1 MMEELEKEFNL
12 LDEPWIV
19 VRTTGNVTKEVS
31 ILDLFAHAHE
41 YRGLAGELP
50 TQDIAVMRLLL
61 AVMHAAFV
69 TEDIEDRDDAV
80 ELWKALWENRKFPYE
95 VIEQYLEEY
104 RERFWL
110 FHPET
115 PFYQLANIRQAMDS
129 SDKKAKENNSGKEKN
144 VKPVARLIGELF
156 QSEHKSRLAPMR
168 IGEGQSS
175 LSYAEAARW
184 LLHLNGFDDNAAK
197 NPTPKGVGYL
207 GQLGLILVEGK
218 SFFETLM
225 LNFVLVD
232 QRDEIFADGRV
243 AEGAFWETPVCG
255 IIENH
260 IVQPRAQK
268 ELLTMQSRRILLKR
282 QNGKVVGYLST
293 MGDYFGKEEEAN
305 LIYETMTGW
314 KRNEKNG
321 FIPRKPDPE
330 KQMWREFSSL
340 LGTGENEDV
349 LMPGV
354 VYWQKILKDEGIVSG
369 TIRLKMIGAHFKG
382 KSATKMIQDY
392 VEDTL
397 DISADL
403 IESFNKRWVL
413 EIVIALGV
421 VDKAVEEL
429 GNLAARIVLID
440 GYSAN
445 KVKKETK
452 GNKKQ
457 IRDRARKEARE
468 QGYAELNG
476 HFRQWLLSINANED
490 KLADKIQEWLNIAR
504 GILLRIGDDLVKD
517 CGINKIYIREGGMDV
532 FTAHRIFIG
541 NVVKELGGGA
551 ENG

>member
-1 MMEELEKEFNL
+1 MMAELEKEFNL

-129 SDKKAKENNSGKEKN
+129 FNGKPGGKAAGKETEEKL
-144 VKPVARLIGELF
+144 KPVARLIGELF
-156 QSEHKSRLAPMR
+156 QSDNKLRLAPMR
-168 IGEGQSS
+168 AGEGQKS

-197 NPTPKGVGYL
+197 KPTPKTIGYL
-207 GQLGLILVEGK
+207 GQLGIIIVEGK
-218 SFFETLM
+218 NLFETLM

-232 QRDEIFADGRV
+232 QRDEIFADGQV
-243 AEGAFWETPVCG
+243 EKGAYWEKPVCDK
-255 IIENH
+255 IENLV
-260 IVQPRAQK
+260 VQPRAQK

-282 QNGKVVGYLST
+282 EKTRVIGYLLT
-293 MGDYFGKEEEAN
+293 MGDYYGKEKEAN
-305 LIYETMTGW
+305 LLNEYMTQW
-314 KRNEKNG
+314 KKDDDVG
-321 FIPRKPDPE
+321 FIPKKHRPE
-330 KQMWREFSSL
+330 IQIWREFSSL
-340 LGTGENEDV
+340 LGAGEIGDARV
-349 LMPGV
+349 SGV
-354 VYWQKILKDEGIVSG
+354 VYWQRVLKEENIISGILKLKKVGACFELKG
-369 TIRLKMIGAHFKG
+369 TGW
-382 KSATKMIQDY
+382 MIQDY

-397 DISADL
+397 DISTDL
-403 IESFNKRWVL
+403 IESLNRGWVT
-413 EIVIALGV
+413 EIAAALDCV
-421 VDKAVEEL
+421 EKAVL
-429 GNLAARIVLID
+429 QLGGLAGNLAKIKD
-440 GYSAN
+440 GD
-445 KVKKETK
+445 KKDHK
-452 GNKKQ
+452 AVM
-457 IRDRARKEARE
+457 RAARE
-468 QGYAELNG
+468 QGYAGLNG
-476 HFRQWLLSINANED
+476 AFRQWLLSINAKED
-490 KLADKIQEWLNIAR
+490 KVADKIQEWLNIAKS
-504 GILLRIGDDLVKD
+504 ILLRIGDDLVND
-517 CGINKIYIREGGMDV
+517 CGVNKIYIREGGMDV
-532 FTAHRIFIG
+532 FTAHRIFID